1 MEGERVSIYNPS
13 VRRDRP
19 VGGMRLKNTSTLTL
33 EDGPMTVIDGDSYAG
48 EALLGRF
55 KPGERRLVSFSLDLG
70 TLVTMRSNAN
80 REPVLLAKAMNG
92 VLQVSYY
99 QIDKLVYKLV
109 NQTDK
114 PRVVYI
120 EHPKRAEWKLVDET
134 QKPIDDTQSFYR
146 YRVELKPRETV
157 ELPVN
162 ERHQITDNYTI
173 SSLSRADVDGFIAR
187 GAIDDSLRAV
197 LEKILGIKNRIG
209 EQEARIAAI
218 EAEKTQIGEDQG
230 RLRDNIN
237 ALKNT
242 AEARQLIVRYVSKA
256 NEQETRIEE
265 LTKDQK
271 TAEAE
276 KARQQ
281 AELVAAFSSI
291 VIERKE

>member
-1 MEGERVSIYNPS
+1 
-13 VRRDRP
+13 
-19 VGGMRLKNTSTLTL
+19 MRLKNTSTLTL

-55 KPGERRLVSFSLDLG
+55 KPGERRLVSFALDLG
-70 TLVTMRSNAN
+70 TLITFRSDAN
-80 REPVLLAKAMNG
+80 REPVLLAKALNG
-92 VLQVSYY
+92 VLQVSYF
-99 QIDKLVYKLV
+99 QVDKRVYKLV

-114 PRVVYI
+114 SRIIYI
-120 EHPKRAEWKLVDET
+120 EHPKRADWKLIDET
-134 QKPIDDTQSFYR
+134 QKPVDDTQNFYR

-162 ERHQITDNYTI
+162 ERHQITDSYTI
-173 SSLSRADVDGFIAR
+173 SSLTRADVDGFIAR
-187 GAIDDSLRAV
+187 GAIDDSLRTV
-197 LEKILGIKNRIG
+197 LEKILAIKNRIG
-209 EQEARIAAI
+209 DQEARIAAI
-218 EAEKTQIGEDQG
+218 EAEKTQIGEDQE
-230 RLRDNIN
+230 RLRENIN

-271 TAEAE
+271 TAEVE
-276 KARQQ
+276 KGRLQ
-281 AELVAAFSSI
+281 AELSAAFSSI